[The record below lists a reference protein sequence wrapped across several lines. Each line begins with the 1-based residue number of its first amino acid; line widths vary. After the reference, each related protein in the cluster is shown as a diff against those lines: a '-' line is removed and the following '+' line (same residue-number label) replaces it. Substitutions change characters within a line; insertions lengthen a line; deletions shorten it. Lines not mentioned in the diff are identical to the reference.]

1 MGEVVINIFPHFF
14 HKIFYR
20 KDGEENMKEKRKG
33 DSG

>member
-1 MGEVVINIFPHFF
+1 MGEGILGSFSHFF
-14 HKIFYR
+14 HRIFYR